1 MNWLQRLLGIDKL
14 IEALGSGN
22 NQEVERLK
30 KQLQEQ
36 KMQSEERERELREQ
50 LQQKL
55 QSQPQEQK
63 PDGRDIMIKQLE
75 EQLKAVQLVQ
85 KSPREA
91 LAEYFKTKSQE
102 QETKRKPGRPRIE
115 GKRFDMRLDLD
126 IAIVLE
132 EVAKSQKRSLARL
145 INETMR
151 NYLYDSYSELLEDL
165 NKPQDADDPR
175 QMHFEF
181 GQED

>member
-30 KQLQEQ
+30 QYIQVQEKQLHQQ
-36 KMQSEERERELREQ
+36 KMQSEERERQLREQ

-63 PDGRDIMIKQLE
+63 PDARDIVIKQLE
-75 EQLKAVQLVQ
+75 EKLKAVQLVQ
-85 KSPREA
+85 MSPKEA
-91 LAEYFKTKSQE
+91 LAEYFKVQNQIE
-102 QETKRKPGRPRIE
+102 ETKRKPGRPCIE
-115 GKRFDMRLDLD
+115 GKRFNMILELD
-126 IAIVLE
+126 IAIILE
-132 EVAKSQKRSLARL
+132 EVARSQKKSLAKL

-151 NYLYDSYSELLEDL
+151 NYLYDSYSELFDKVQEFKED
-165 NKPQDADDPR
+165 
-175 QMHFEF
+175 
-181 GQED
+181 

>member
-14 IEALGSGN
+14 IEAMSNAGN
-22 NQEVERLK
+22 QQVDELK

-55 QSQPQEQK
+55 SQTQEQK

-91 LAEYFKTKSQE
+91 LAEYFKAQNQVE
-102 QETKRKPGRPRIE
+102 ETKRKPGRPRIE
-115 GKRFDMRLDLD
+115 AKRFEMLLELD
-126 IAIVLE
+126 IAIILE
-132 EVAKSQKRSLARL
+132 EVARSQKKSLAKL

-151 NYLYDSYSELLEDL
+151 NYLYDSYSELFEDL